1 MLSMDMDMDMNEVV
15 TERMVM
21 TIQDSHEFVLFF
33 DE

>member
-1 MLSMDMDMDMNEVV
+1 MLKMDMDMDEVV

-21 TIQDSHEFVLFF
+21 TIQDTHEFVLFF

>member
-1 MLSMDMDMDMNEVV
+1 MDMDMDMNEVV